1 MGRLTDT
8 EQIRIY
14 CNNNPGGVLDLSY
27 ASKRIFKDI
36 PIDNLRKYLSRLCEE
51 GVITKISKGI
61 FLIGHSEKSDLE
73 RIINYYA
80 DDTFGMI
87 AGEELLYR
95 FGLIDYKP
103 DIIEIFTNKTSGN
116 KYIEKLGVQL
126 IENQSN
132 FLTILGSRNIAIA
145 LELIAHESL
154 IAEVEKPAYYL
165 KLSELLKRYSDRS
178 FRYDH
183 KIIYKRL
190 IYIKLESILKS
201 MGISN
206 RVMDIYDNKTRISN
220 NTK

>member
-116 KYIEKLGVQL
+116 KYIE
-126 IENQSN
+126 IC
-132 FLTILGSRNIAIA
+132 
-145 LELIAHESL
+145 
-154 IAEVEKPAYYL
+154 YL
-165 KLSELLKRYSDRS
+165 QFEIKNCTFS
-178 FRYDH
+178 FKTK
-183 KIIYKRL
+183 KII
-190 IYIKLESILKS
+190 IDVPVTNNS
-201 MGISN
+201 GI
-206 RVMDIYDNKTRISN
+206 VY
-220 NTK
+220 

>member
-27 ASKRIFKDI
+27 VFKRIFKNI
-36 PIDNLRKYLSRLCEE
+36 SIDNLRKYLSRLCKE
-51 GVITKISKGI
+51 GTITKISKGI
-61 FLIGHSEKSDLE
+61 FLIGDSEKSELE

-80 DDTFGMI
+80 DDTFGMV

-116 KYIEKLGVQL
+116 KCIEKLGVQL

-132 FLTILGSRNIAIA
+132 FLTILGSRNIAM
-145 LELIAHESL
+145 
-154 IAEVEKPAYYL
+154 
-165 KLSELLKRYSDRS
+165 LL
-178 FRYDH
+178 
-183 KIIYKRL
+183 
-190 IYIKLESILKS
+190 
-201 MGISN
+201 N
-206 RVMDIYDNKTRISN
+206 
-220 NTK
+220 